1 MKKFLLIKWTDC
13 DERVEVELGLNPQ
26 PNEIR
31 HTTEKYHDITRVFD
45 AVTTSTRTIDIN
57 ESQTITIHHSR
68 ENYRQTVLEDPDL
81 IRAFGLPENWL
92 WGTATIT
99 ISSDLDSATAEWQGT
114 PPNPTYDGQAPRCII
129 LPQAPLGP
137 REREEVRRLKRR
149 QDDFRDYMLGDR
161 CCAITGEETQDAL
174 DAAHIVAAADGGLE
188 DPANGILLRADMHR
202 LYDARFFEIAQDG
215 GIIRISDELSN
226 EYKELL
232 QGKKVSDKIVGR
244 IRDALAK
251 STRYPR
257 GD

>member
-1 MKKFLLIKWTDC
+1 MKKFLLIKWTGS

-31 HTTEKYHDITRVFD
+31 HTTEKYHDNTRVFD

-129 LPQAPLGP
+129 LPQ
-137 REREEVRRLKRR
+137 V
-149 QDDFRDYMLGDR
+149 
-161 CCAITGEETQDAL
+161 
-174 DAAHIVAAADGGLE
+174 VAAADGGLE
-188 DPANGILLRADMHR
+188 DPANGILLRADIHR
-202 LYDARFFEIAQDG
+202 LYDQSLFEIAQDG
-215 GIIRISDELSN
+215 TIIRISDQLSN
-226 EYKELL
+226 EYKKLL
-232 QGKKVSDKIVGR
+232 QGKKVSDKIVDR
-244 IRDALAK
+244 IRDALVKRA
-251 STRYPR
+251 RLPR
-257 GD
+257 GS